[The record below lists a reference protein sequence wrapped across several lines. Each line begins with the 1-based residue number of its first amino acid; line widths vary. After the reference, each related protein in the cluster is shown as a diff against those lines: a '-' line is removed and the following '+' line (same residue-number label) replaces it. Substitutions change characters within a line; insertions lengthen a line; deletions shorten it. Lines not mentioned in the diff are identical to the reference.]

1 MFKALI
7 TARIRTEFAFYKI
20 INNVMVFN
28 DIWGIDKLL
37 CVVDEEETFIIHY
50 FFFFFFYFI

>member
-7 TARIRTEFAFYKI
+7 TARIRAEFAFYKM

-28 DIWGIDKLL
+28 DIWGIDKLF
-37 CVVDEEETFIIHY
+37 CVVDKEETFIIHI
-50 FFFFFFYFI
+50 FFLFFFYLV